1 MQFFKIKVKINLKEL
16 AYLEGSGMY
25 GTGTELVIVQEQVLK
40 VSDRGK
46 SISRDAVNDVL
57 LQMKQDQTAR
67 QTLWDCAQVVI

>member
-1 MQFFKIKVKINLKEL
+1 M
-16 AYLEGSGMY
+16 
-25 GTGTELVIVQEQVLK
+25 QEQVLK

-57 LQMKQDQTAR
+57 LQMKQHQTAR